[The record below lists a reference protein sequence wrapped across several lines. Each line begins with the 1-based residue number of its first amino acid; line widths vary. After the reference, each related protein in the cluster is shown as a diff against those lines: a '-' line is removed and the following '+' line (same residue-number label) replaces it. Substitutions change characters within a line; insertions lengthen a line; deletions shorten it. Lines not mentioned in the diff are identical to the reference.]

1 MVGIRTCTPADV
13 PALAQMNRMLIEDER
28 AENDMTIPQLE
39 ARMAGFLA
47 GEYRAFLFEAAGE
60 GIGYALVNM
69 SPTPLYLRQFFI
81 RREKRRSGLGR
92 AAFRALLQYLKTE
105 TIDIDVYVWN
115 EAGRA
120 FWQSLGFR
128 ERAVSMRYRTP

>member
-1 MVGIRTCTPADV
+1 MEIRACTPSDV

-28 AENDMTIPQLE
+28 AENDMTLPQLE

-47 GEYRAFLFEAAGE
+47 GEYRAFLFGAAGE
-60 GIGYALVNM
+60 EIG
-69 SPTPLYLRQFFI
+69 FI
-81 RREKRRSGLGR
+81 CREKRRSGFGR
-92 AAFRALLQYLKTE
+92 AAFQALLQHLNTR
-105 TIDIDVYVWN
+105 TIDIDVLVWN

-128 ERAVSMRYRTP
+128 ERYVSMRYRTR